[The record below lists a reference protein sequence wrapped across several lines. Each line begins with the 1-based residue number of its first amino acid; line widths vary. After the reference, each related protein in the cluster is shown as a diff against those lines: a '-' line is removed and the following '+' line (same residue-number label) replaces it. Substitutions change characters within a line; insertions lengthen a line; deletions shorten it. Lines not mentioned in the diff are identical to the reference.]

1 MKKIFLFFFLLICF
15 LYVFIDSED
24 TSLYKKGCL
33 KFGLLEKS
41 KDYKDC
47 YKSSDNFFKYGLN
60 YNIDRIY
67 SGSLKFNQNTSS
79 INKNLIINK
88 NNYKEVNLLDFIYEN
103 FETDISFKLKNKNK
117 IENILKKK
125 LKFKVAFY
133 PNISSDDWYIHFVLP
148 TREDKDKI
156 LSLSNVTIMSGF
168 KSEYHNV
175 EIKKKVSKLYENIGS
190 LTYDLMYIEHT
201 IYGYFDDT
209 NTSKEIEDILGIRP
223 VFYVED
229 IIFNEATLDK
239 NKIKEILTI
248 KHQKEKNKKNS
259 K

>member
-1 MKKIFLFFFLLICF
+1 MKKIFSILFLFICF
-15 LYVFIDSED
+15 LYVFLDSED
-24 TSLYKKGCL
+24 TKFYKKECL
-33 KFGLLEKS
+33 KFGLIEKS

-67 SGSLKFNQNTSS
+67 SGSLKFNQKTNSL
-79 INKNLIINK
+79 NKNLIINK
-88 NNYKEVNLLDFIYEN
+88 NNYTEVNLVDFIYQN
-103 FETDISFKLKNKNK
+103 FETASLLKLKNK
-117 IENILKKK
+117 NILKKK
-125 LKFKVAFY
+125 LKFKVAFL
-133 PNISSDDWYIHFVLP
+133 PATSLDSWDVNFVLP
-148 TREDKDKI
+148 TREDKDKM
-156 LSLSNVTIMSGF
+156 LSLSSIIIMSGF
-168 KSEYHNV
+168 KSEYHNI
-175 EIKKKVSKLYENIGS
+175 EIKNKVLKLYENNWS
-190 LTYDLMYIEHT
+190 LKYDLMYIEHT

-209 NTSKEIEDILGIRP
+209 NPSKEIEDILGVRP

-239 NKIKEILTI
+239 NKIKEILNI

>member
-1 MKKIFLFFFLLICF
+1 MKKIFSILFLFICF
-15 LYVFIDSED
+15 LYVFLDSDD
-24 TSLYKKGCL
+24 TKFYKKECL
-33 KFGLLEKS
+33 KFGLIEKS

-67 SGSLKFNQNTSS
+67 SGSLKFNQKTNSL
-79 INKNLIINK
+79 NKNLIINK
-88 NNYKEVNLLDFIYEN
+88 NNYTEVNLVDFIYQN
-103 FETDISFKLKNKNK
+103 FETDKLFKLKNK
-117 IENILKKK
+117 NILKKK
-125 LKFKVAFY
+125 LKFKVAFL
-133 PNISSDDWYIHFVLP
+133 PSTSLDGWDVNFVLP

-156 LSLSNVTIMSGF
+156 LSLSNVIIMSGF
-168 KSEYHNV
+168 KSEYHNI
-175 EIKKKVSKLYENIGS
+175 EIKNKVLRLYENNWS
-190 LTYDLMYIEHT
+190 LKYDLMYIEHT

-229 IIFNEATLDK
+229 IIFNEATLDR
-239 NKIKEILTI
+239 NKIKEILNI

>member
-1 MKKIFLFFFLLICF
+1 MKKIFSILFLFICF
-15 LYVFIDSED
+15 LYVFLDSED
-24 TSLYKKGCL
+24 TKFYKKECL
-33 KFGLLEKS
+33 KFGLIEKS
-41 KDYKDC
+41 KEYKDC

-67 SGSLKFNQNTSS
+67 SGSLKFNQNTISL
-79 INKNLIINK
+79 NKNLIINK
-88 NNYKEVNLLDFIYEN
+88 NNYTEVNLVDFIYQN
-103 FETDISFKLKNKNK
+103 FETDKLFKLKNK
-117 IENILKKK
+117 NILKKK
-125 LKFKVAFY
+125 LKFKVAFL
-133 PNISSDDWYIHFVLP
+133 PATSLDDWYINFVLP

-156 LSLSNVTIMSGF
+156 LSLSNVIIMSGF
-168 KSEYHNV
+168 KSEYHNI
-175 EIKKKVSKLYENIGS
+175 EIKNKVLRLYENNWS
-190 LTYDLMYIEHT
+190 LKYDLMYIEHT

-209 NTSKEIEDILGIRP
+209 NPSKEIEDILGVRP

-239 NKIKEILTI
+239 NKIKEILNT

>member
-1 MKKIFLFFFLLICF
+1 MKKIFFFLFLFVCF
-15 LYVFIDSED
+15 LYVFLDSDD
-24 TSLYKKGCL
+24 TKFYKKECL
-33 KFGLLEKS
+33 KFGLIEKS

-67 SGSLKFNQNTSS
+67 SGSLKFNQKTNSL
-79 INKNLIINK
+79 NKNLIINK
-88 NNYKEVNLLDFIYEN
+88 NNYTEVNLVDFIYQN
-103 FETDISFKLKNKNK
+103 FETDKLFKLKNK
-117 IENILKKK
+117 NILKKK
-125 LKFKVAFY
+125 LKFKVAFL
-133 PNISSDDWYIHFVLP
+133 PSTSLDGWDVNFVLP

-156 LSLSNVTIMSGF
+156 LSLSNVIIMSGF
-168 KSEYHNV
+168 KSEYHNI
-175 EIKKKVSKLYENIGS
+175 EIKNKVLRLYENNWS
-190 LTYDLMYIEHT
+190 LKYDLMYIEHT

-209 NTSKEIEDILGIRP
+209 NPSKEIEDILGVRP

-229 IIFNEATLDK
+229 IIFNEATLDR
-239 NKIKEILTI
+239 NKIKEILNI

>member
-1 MKKIFLFFFLLICF
+1 MKKIFSILFLFICF
-15 LYVFIDSED
+15 LYVFLDSDD
-24 TSLYKKGCL
+24 TKFYKKECL
-33 KFGLLEKS
+33 KFGLIEKS

-67 SGSLKFNQNTSS
+67 SGSLKFNQKTNSL
-79 INKNLIINK
+79 NKNLIINK
-88 NNYKEVNLLDFIYEN
+88 NNYTEINLVDFIYQN
-103 FETDISFKLKNKNK
+103 FETDKLFKLKNKS
-117 IENILKKK
+117 ILKKK
-125 LKFKVAFY
+125 LKFKVAFL
-133 PNISSDDWYIHFVLP
+133 PSTSLDGWDVNFVLP

-156 LSLSNVTIMSGF
+156 FSLSNVIIMSGF
-168 KSEYHNV
+168 KSEYHNI
-175 EIKKKVSKLYENIGS
+175 EIKNKVLRLYENNWS
-190 LTYDLMYIEHT
+190 LKYDLMYIEHT

-209 NTSKEIEDILGIRP
+209 NPSKEIEDILGVRP

-229 IIFNEATLDK
+229 IIFNEATLDR
-239 NKIKEILTI
+239 NKIKEILNI

>member
-1 MKKIFLFFFLLICF
+1 MKKIFSILFLFICF
-15 LYVFIDSED
+15 LYVFLDSDD
-24 TSLYKKGCL
+24 TKFYKKECL
-33 KFGLLEKS
+33 KFGLIEKS

-67 SGSLKFNQNTSS
+67 SGSLKFNQKTNSL
-79 INKNLIINK
+79 NKNLIINK
-88 NNYKEVNLLDFIYEN
+88 NNYTEVNLVDFIYQN
-103 FETDISFKLKNKNK
+103 FETDKLFKLKNK
-117 IENILKKK
+117 NILKKK
-125 LKFKVAFY
+125 LKFKVAFL
-133 PNISSDDWYIHFVLP
+133 PATSLDSWYVNFVLP

-156 LSLSNVTIMSGF
+156 LSLSNVIIMSGF
-168 KSEYHNV
+168 KSEYHNI
-175 EIKKKVSKLYENIGS
+175 EIKNKVLRLYENNWS
-190 LTYDLMYIEHT
+190 LKYDLMYIEHT

-209 NTSKEIEDILGIRP
+209 NPSKEIEDILGVRP

-229 IIFNEATLDK
+229 IIFNEATLDR
-239 NKIKEILTI
+239 NKIKEILNI

>member
-1 MKKIFLFFFLLICF
+1 MKKIFSILFLFICF
-15 LYVFIDSED
+15 LYVFLDSED
-24 TSLYKKGCL
+24 TKFYKKECL
-33 KFGLLEKS
+33 KFGLIEKS

-67 SGSLKFNQNTSS
+67 SGSLKFNQKTNTL
-79 INKNLIINK
+79 NKNLIINK
-88 NNYKEVNLLDFIYEN
+88 NNYTEVNLVDFIYQN
-103 FETDISFKLKNKNK
+103 FETDKLFKLKNK
-117 IENILKKK
+117 NILKKK
-125 LKFKVAFY
+125 LKFKVAFL
-133 PNISSDDWYIHFVLP
+133 PSTSLDGWDVNFVLP

-156 LSLSNVTIMSGF
+156 LSLSNVIIMSGF
-168 KSEYHNV
+168 KSEYHNI
-175 EIKKKVSKLYENIGS
+175 EIKNKVLRLYENNWS
-190 LTYDLMYIEHT
+190 LKYDLMYIEHT

-209 NTSKEIEDILGIRP
+209 NPSKEIEDILGVRP

-239 NKIKEILTI
+239 NKIKEILNI

>member
-1 MKKIFLFFFLLICF
+1 MKKIFSILFLFICF
-15 LYVFIDSED
+15 LYVFLDSDD
-24 TSLYKKGCL
+24 TKFYKKECL
-33 KFGLLEKS
+33 KFGLIEKS

-67 SGSLKFNQNTSS
+67 SGSLKFNQKTNSL
-79 INKNLIINK
+79 NKNLIINK
-88 NNYKEVNLLDFIYEN
+88 NNYTEVNLVDFIYQN
-103 FETDISFKLKNKNK
+103 FETDKLFKLKNK
-117 IENILKKK
+117 NILKKK
-125 LKFKVAFY
+125 LKFKVAFL
-133 PNISSDDWYIHFVLP
+133 PSTSLDGWDVNFVLP

-156 LSLSNVTIMSGF
+156 LSLSNVIIMSGF
-168 KSEYHNV
+168 KSEYHNI
-175 EIKKKVSKLYENIGS
+175 EIKNKVLRLYENNWS
-190 LTYDLMYIEHT
+190 LKYDLMYIEHT

-209 NTSKEIEDILGIRP
+209 NPSKEIEDILGVRP

-229 IIFNEATLDK
+229 IIFNEATLDR
-239 NKIKEILTI
+239 NKIKEILNI

>member
-1 MKKIFLFFFLLICF
+1 MKKIFSILFLFICF
-15 LYVFIDSED
+15 LYVFLDSDD
-24 TSLYKKGCL
+24 TKFYKKECL
-33 KFGLLEKS
+33 KFGLIEKS

-67 SGSLKFNQNTSS
+67 SGSLKFNQKTNSL
-79 INKNLIINK
+79 NKNLIINK
-88 NNYKEVNLLDFIYEN
+88 NNYTEVNLVDFIYQN
-103 FETDISFKLKNKNK
+103 FETDKLFKLKNK
-117 IENILKKK
+117 NILKKK
-125 LKFKVAFY
+125 LKFKVAFL
-133 PNISSDDWYIHFVLP
+133 PSTSLDGWDVNFVLP

-156 LSLSNVTIMSGF
+156 LSLSNVIIMSGF
-168 KSEYHNV
+168 KSEYHNI
-175 EIKKKVSKLYENIGS
+175 EIKNKVLRLYENNWS
-190 LTYDLMYIEHT
+190 LKYDLMYIEHT

-209 NTSKEIEDILGIRP
+209 NPSKEIEDILGVRP

-239 NKIKEILTI
+239 NKIKEILTTN
-248 KHQKEKNKKNS
+248 HQKEKNKKNS

>member
-1 MKKIFLFFFLLICF
+1 MKKIFSILFLFICF
-15 LYVFIDSED
+15 LYVFLDSD
-24 TSLYKKGCL
+24 DNKFYKKECL
-33 KFGLLEKS
+33 KFGLIEKS

-67 SGSLKFNQNTSS
+67 SGSLKFNQKTNSL
-79 INKNLIINK
+79 NKNLIINK
-88 NNYKEVNLLDFIYEN
+88 NNYTEVNLVDFIYQN
-103 FETDISFKLKNKNK
+103 FETDKLFKLKNK
-117 IENILKKK
+117 NILKKK
-125 LKFKVAFY
+125 LKFKVAFL
-133 PNISSDDWYIHFVLP
+133 PSTSLDGWDVNFVLP

-156 LSLSNVTIMSGF
+156 LSLSNVIIMSGF
-168 KSEYHNV
+168 KSEYHNI
-175 EIKKKVSKLYENIGS
+175 EIKNKVLRLYENNWS
-190 LTYDLMYIEHT
+190 LKYDLMYIEHT

-209 NTSKEIEDILGIRP
+209 NPSKEIEDILGVRP

-229 IIFNEATLDK
+229 IIFNEATLDR
-239 NKIKEILTI
+239 NKIKEILNI

>member
-1 MKKIFLFFFLLICF
+1 MKKIFSILFLFICF
-15 LYVFIDSED
+15 LYVFLDSED
-24 TSLYKKGCL
+24 TKFYKKECL
-33 KFGLLEKS
+33 KFGLIEKS
-41 KDYKDC
+41 KEYKDC

-67 SGSLKFNQNTSS
+67 SGSLKFNQKTNSL
-79 INKNLIINK
+79 NKNLIINK
-88 NNYKEVNLLDFIYEN
+88 NNYTEVNLVDFIYQN
-103 FETDISFKLKNKNK
+103 FETDKLFKLKNK
-117 IENILKKK
+117 NILKKK
-125 LKFKVAFY
+125 LKFKVAFL
-133 PNISSDDWYIHFVLP
+133 PATSLDDWYINFVLP

-156 LSLSNVTIMSGF
+156 LSLSNVIIMSGF
-168 KSEYHNV
+168 KSEYHNI
-175 EIKKKVSKLYENIGS
+175 EIKNKVLRLYENNWS
-190 LTYDLMYIEHT
+190 LKYDLMYIEHT

-209 NTSKEIEDILGIRP
+209 NPSKEIEDILGVRP

-239 NKIKEILTI
+239 NKIKEILNT

>member
-1 MKKIFLFFFLLICF
+1 MKKIFSILFLFICF
-15 LYVFIDSED
+15 LYVFLDSED
-24 TSLYKKGCL
+24 TKFYKKECL
-33 KFGLLEKS
+33 KFGLIEKS

-67 SGSLKFNQNTSS
+67 SGSLKFNQKTN
-79 INKNLIINK
+79 ILNKNLIINK
-88 NNYKEVNLLDFIYEN
+88 NNYTEVNLVDFIYQN
-103 FETDISFKLKNKNK
+103 FETDKLFKLKNK
-117 IENILKKK
+117 NILKKK
-125 LKFKVAFY
+125 LKFKVAFL
-133 PNISSDDWYIHFVLP
+133 PSTSLDGWDVNFVLP

-156 LSLSNVTIMSGF
+156 LSLSNVIIMSGF
-168 KSEYHNV
+168 KSEYHNI
-175 EIKKKVSKLYENIGS
+175 EIKNKVLRLYENNWS
-190 LTYDLMYIEHT
+190 LKYDLMYIEHT

-209 NTSKEIEDILGIRP
+209 NPSKEIEDILGVRP

-239 NKIKEILTI
+239 NKIKEILNI